1 MHSLHIGLYLDF
13 WIDFKKYLFQ
23 ASLNV
28 QEIIQHP
35 LPTVPFH
42 LRDYLVNDRENSKFC
57 LVIWYPAQLATLI

>member
-28 QEIIQHP
+28 QEIII
-35 LPTVPFH
+35 TVPFR
-42 LRDYLVNDRENSKFC
+42 LRGCLVNDRENSKFC